1 MASTVW
7 RGYITFGLISI
18 PVRLFRAA
26 RPERVNLK
34 QLYRV
39 QSPQAANQTSRELA
53 NEAEQDTNEAEEDAE
68 PVPASAPSR
77 TGGGT
82 LRSAGPQPVPYRAG
96 TSAAPN
102 SATPASEVLAPVRRM
117 AVDES
122 DQSVVPPRALTKG
135 YEYEKDR
142 FVALD
147 PEELKSI
154 VPKTATEMEILEFV
168 KLDDIDPVYFEAS
181 YYVRPEGAGEKPYAL
196 LYQALQKTRLVAIA
210 KFAMHSRE
218 HVVVLRPG
226 KRGLISHTMYFQSE
240 VRAEQ
245 EYRADTDLIEA
256 RDLDLAEKLIH
267 SLAAGFEPEKYKDTY
282 REKLEALIQSKVEG
296 KRASQEPT
304 PSRRAPVVDMTEALR
319 RSLAL
324 LKKPPQSEGEVATDS
339 GKAAS
344 TRKRTGRARAQ
355 AK

>member
-18 PVRLFRAA
+18 PVRIFRAA

-39 QSPQAANQTSRELA
+39 RSPEPLNQAVADEA
-53 NEAEQDTNEAEEDAE
+53 NEPEDDAE
-68 PVPASAPSR
+68 PAAAPSPSR
-77 TGGGT
+77 TGAGT
-82 LRSAGPQPVPYRAG
+82 LRSGGPQPVPYRADR
-96 TSAAPN
+96 SAESD
-102 SATPASEVLAPVRRM
+102 SATSTPEVLVPVRRV
-117 AVDES
+117 AVDQSDES
-122 DQSVVPPRALTKG
+122 IVPQRALTKG

-181 YYVRPEGAGEKPYAL
+181 YYVQPEAAGEKPYAL

-240 VRAEQ
+240 VRGEQ
-245 EYRADTDLIEA
+245 EYRADTDLIEG

-267 SLAAGFEPEKYKDTY
+267 SLAAEFEPEKYKDTY

-296 KRASQEPT
+296 KRVSQESA

-324 LKKPPQSEGEVATDS
+324 VKKPPHSAGELAEDSPKVA
-339 GKAAS
+339 G
-344 TRKRTGRARAQ
+344 TRKRSGRTRAQ

>member
-39 QSPQAANQTSRELA
+39 QSPQTANQTARQQA
-53 NEAEQDTNEAEEDAE
+53 NDPEQDANDAEEEPE
-68 PVPASAPSR
+68 PVAASAPSR
-77 TGGGT
+77 TGGVT

-96 TSAAPN
+96 TSAASN
-102 SATPASEVLAPVRRM
+102 SAAPAPEVLAPVRRV

-122 DQSVVPPRALTKG
+122 DQSVVPSRALTKG

-226 KRGLISHTMYFQSE
+226 KRGLISHTMYFQLGSSRGAG
-240 VRAEQ
+240 VQGRH
-245 EYRADTDLIEA
+245 RPDRIE
-256 RDLDLAEKLIH
+256 RSDLAEKLIH
-267 SLAAGFEPEKYKDTY
+267 SLAAE
-282 REKLEALIQSKVEG
+282 LS
-296 KRASQEPT
+296 
-304 PSRRAPVVDMTEALR
+304 SRRNTKIPTARSSRRLSNPRWKASVLR
-319 RSLAL
+319 RNLCL
-324 LKKPPQSEGEVATDS
+324 PG
-339 GKAAS
+339 
-344 TRKRTGRARAQ
+344 ARRSSI
-355 AK
+355 

>member
-1 MASTVW
+1 MATTVW

-39 QSPQAANQTSRELA
+39 RMPESQVEEESEPEETTPISTPARRSTGPELLRGGGAPPAAYR
-53 NEAEQDTNEAEEDAE
+53 AERLPE
-68 PVPASAPSR
+68 PEKQISAP
-77 TGGGT
+77 
-82 LRSAGPQPVPYRAG
+82 
-96 TSAAPN
+96 
-102 SATPASEVLAPVRRM
+102 EILAPVRRI
-117 AVDES
+117 AVDET
-122 DQSVVPPRALTKG
+122 DESVVPKRALTKG

-196 LYQALQKTRLVAIA
+196 VYEALQKTRLVAIA
-210 KFAMHSRE
+210 KFAMHNRE
-218 HVVVLRPG
+218 HVVILRPG
-226 KRGLISHTMYFQSE
+226 KSGLISHTMYFTSE

-245 EYRADTDLIEA
+245 EYRADTNLVAE

-267 SLAAGFEPEKYKDTY
+267 SLAAEFEPEKYRDTY

-296 KRASQEPT
+296 KRASQEPA

-319 RSLAL
+319 QSLAL
-324 LKKPPQSEGEVATDS
+324 MKKPPRSAGELAPD
-339 GKAAS
+339 AS
-344 TRKRTGRARAQ
+344 KNVSARKRTGRTRAQ

>member
-1 MASTVW
+1 M
-7 RGYITFGLISI
+7 
-18 PVRLFRAA
+18 
-26 RPERVNLK
+26 PESQV
-34 QLYRV
+34 
-39 QSPQAANQTSRELA
+39 
-53 NEAEQDTNEAEEDAE
+53 EEESE
-68 PVPASAPSR
+68 PEETTPILLRHEGAQAPSCCAAAV
-77 TGGGT
+77 
-82 LRSAGPQPVPYRAG
+82 LRRPLIELSDR
-96 TSAAPN
+96 PN
-102 SATPASEVLAPVRRM
+102 RNGRRQRRDLAPVRRI
-117 AVDES
+117 AVDEADES
-122 DQSVVPPRALTKG
+122 IVPKRALTKG

-196 LYQALQKTRLVAIA
+196 LYEALQKTRLVAIA
-210 KFAMHSRE
+210 KFAMHNRE
-218 HVVVLRPG
+218 HVVILRPG
-226 KRGLISHTMYFQSE
+226 KSGLISHTMYFTSE

-245 EYRADTDLIEA
+245 EYRADKNLVAE

-267 SLAAGFEPEKYKDTY
+267 SLAAEFEPEKYRDTY

-296 KRASQEPT
+296 KRASQEPA

-319 RSLAL
+319 QSLAL
-324 LKKPPQSEGEVATDS
+324 MKKPPRSAGELAPD
-339 GKAAS
+339 AS
-344 TRKRTGRARAQ
+344 KNVSARKRTGRTRAQ